1 MNVLAIDPGPDHS
14 GVILLDVDEWKVIAS
29 WSEMPNGVVLE
40 MLRMGHYKWR
50 ETDELDI
57 NKVVFDDVF
66 VETIE
71 ARGHI
76 VGNSTIR
83 TCIWVGVFKEAW
95 DNTSEGMERYSGVT
109 RSRTMLISRGDEKTV
124 LCGGSTVEN
133 PVTGRRKGVTDANVR
148 AAVIARFP
156 ATGGGKTPQVGV
168 KKKPGPLFGMKSHAW
183 SALAVAITGLEIR
196 KADEK

>member
-1 MNVLAIDPGPDHS
+1 MNVLAIDPGTDHS

-29 WSEMPNGVVLE
+29 WSEMSNSELLRVLKS
-40 MLRMGHYKWR
+40 GHFEWG
-50 ETDELDI
+50 ENDEKDDYWVDI
-57 NKVVFDDVF
+57 DDVF
-66 VETIE
+66 IETIE
-71 ARGHI
+71 ARGQI

-95 DNTSEGMERYSGVT
+95 DNASEGVERYSGVT
-109 RSRTMLISRGDEKTV
+109 QSRTTLISRGDEKTV

-133 PVTGRRKGVTDANVR
+133 PVTGRRQGVTDANVR

-168 KKKPGPLFGMKSHAW
+168 KKKPGPLFGVKGHAW